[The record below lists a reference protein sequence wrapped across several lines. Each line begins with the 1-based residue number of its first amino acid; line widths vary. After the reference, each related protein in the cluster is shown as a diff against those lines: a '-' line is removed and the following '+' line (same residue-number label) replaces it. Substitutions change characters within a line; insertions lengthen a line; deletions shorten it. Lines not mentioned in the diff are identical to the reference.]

1 MKFCPN
7 CFQSGYGGVH
17 CYLCGYKNNQ
27 MTEQRAL
34 APGIWLKNR
43 YMTGRVLGIGG
54 FGITY
59 LAFDSQTRQ
68 RWAIKEYFPA
78 EWASRLPGSNQ
89 VAANSQ
95 SKDEYYLHG
104 KEVFANEAKTLLE
117 FKTNPAVVNVIDYFQ
132 ENGTSYLVMEFL
144 DGATLAQ
151 YMKERKVPLPIYL
164 ANRMVKEIGDALA
177 LIHGSSMLHRDV
189 SPDNIMLTNSGEL
202 KLIDFGATREYAL
215 NAPKNMSVLVKPGF
229 APLEQ
234 YSSSGVQ
241 GPWTDV
247 YALAATYYYLV
258 SGKKPPTAPERLT
271 GAALTPLHTLNSQVS
286 GKMER
291 AIEHALQIEWKKRPE
306 NTKQFIREMGL
317 NQYKVAKEQ
326 NSDSLR
332 TVREDEWKQYRQVQK
347 KPQLLLQN
355 GSNVSRYMFSS
366 DRLRIGRG
374 PGSDIQIVNS
384 QISSNHCEVIYD
396 SSGYSFKVINYSANR
411 TYSSKGTL
419 GKNNFVYLGPG
430 EWFYLQTSSD
440 RYIFYVEVQ

>member
-7 CFQSGYGGVH
+7 CFQSGYGGVRCH
-17 CYLCGYKNNQ
+17 LCGYENKQ

-43 YMTGRVLGIGG
+43 YMVGRVLGIGG

-59 LAFDSQTRQ
+59 LVFDSQTRQ

-89 VAANSQ
+89 IAVNSQ

-104 KEVFANEAKTLLE
+104 KEVFADEARTLLK
-117 FKTNPAVVNVIDYFQ
+117 FKANPVVVNVIDYFQ

-151 YMKERKVPLPIYL
+151 YMKERKAPLPIEI
-164 ANRMVKEIGDALA
+164 ANRMVKEIGDALT
-177 LIHGSSMLHRDV
+177 LIHGSMMLHRDV
-189 SPDNIMLTNSGEL
+189 SPDNIMLTNHNEL
-202 KLIDFGATREYAL
+202 KLIDFGATRVYAL
-215 NAPKNMSVLVKPGF
+215 NSPKNMSVLVKPGF

-271 GAALTPLHTLNSQVS
+271 GADLTPLHTLNPLVS
-286 GKMER
+286 KRMEQ
-291 AIEHALQIEWKKRPE
+291 AIGHALQTEWKKRPD
-306 NTKQFIREMGL
+306 NVQQFIREMGL
-317 NQYKVAKEQ
+317 SQLKVTKQ
-326 NSDSLR
+326 DIHSLR
-332 TVREDEWKQYRQVQK
+332 TVHEGEWKKYNQIQK

-355 GSNVSRYMFSS
+355 GSAVTRYSFASN
-366 DRLRIGRG
+366 RLRIGRG
-374 PGSDIQIVNS
+374 ADSDIRIANS
-384 QISSNHCEVIYD
+384 QISSNHCEVIYEA
-396 SSGYSFKVINYSANR
+396 SGYSFKVINYSSNR
-411 TYSSKGTL
+411 TFSSKGTL